1 MARRKVPISHR
12 KEEKQ
17 IVSSD
22 RAGKNPEKRHLIGS
36 AKRAF
41 SPNRFGGKVTIVVG
55 GAQGIGKAIALRL
68 AAEGAIVVIG
78 DIDRSQ
84 LAATV
89 REIEA
94 GKGKVEGVLCDVR
107 NRRQVDR
114 TVACVVRTWK
124 RIDVL
129 MYVAGVAKAIPF
141 IETTDEIWNWTID
154 INLKGAFWF
163 ARAVAGYMIKQR
175 QGKMV
180 FMASTNA
187 WDAEANLAP
196 YNVSK
201 AGLFL
206 LAKTLARELGSY
218 GICSNAVAPG
228 LIRTRLTEPF
238 LKDPVFMKK
247 YSDLIP
253 LGRVGV
259 PEDVAGAAVFLASS
273 DADYITGSLL
283 FVDGGQ
289 LA

>member
-1 MARRKVPISHR
+1 MAGRRVPVSHVRGKKQIAASANARRSR
-12 KEEKQ
+12 
-17 IVSSD
+17 
-22 RAGKNPEKRHLIGS
+22 EKRTRTGS
-36 AKRAF
+36 ARRAL
-41 SPNRFGGKVTIVVG
+41 SQGRFDGKIALVVG
-55 GAQGIGKAIALRL
+55 GAQGIGKAIASRL
-68 AAEGAIVVIG
+68 AAEGATVTIA
-78 DIDRSQ
+78 DIDRKQ

-89 REIEA
+89 REIKA
-94 GKGKVEGVLCDVR
+94 GQGKVTGVLCDVR
-107 NRRQVDR
+107 KRRQVDGV
-114 TVACVVRTWK
+114 VAGVVRTWK

-129 MYVAGVAKAIPF
+129 MYVAGVAKSVPF

-154 INLKGAFWF
+154 INLRGAFWF
-163 ARAVAGYMIKQR
+163 ARAVAGHMINQR
-175 QGKMV
+175 QGKMI

-206 LAKTLARELGSY
+206 LAKTLARELGRY

-238 LKDPVFMKK
+238 LKDPDFMKK

-253 LGRVGV
+253 LGRVGI
-259 PEDVAGAAVFLASS
+259 PEDIAGAAVFLASS
-273 DADYITGSLL
+273 DADYVTGSLL